1 MSKSHIFALMEALN
15 CLFLAYKGKVADKIE
30 AIPPTGSNRRYYRI
44 FSEDKSYIGVVGTNK
59 AENLCFIG
67 MARHF
72 SSKGLN
78 VPSILS
84 VSDDS
89 MRYIQEDLGTFT
101 LFEAVAQGRNS
112 LSYSDG
118 EKRLLLRTI
127 RQLPK
132 FQFKGAEGLDFN
144 LCFQEKEL
152 SRRQI
157 LFDLN
162 YFKYCFLKAV
172 HNDFHEASL
181 QDDFDLLATDILKE
195 RAETFM
201 YRDFQARNVILRD
214 GEPYFIDFQGGMRGP
229 LYYDLAAFVWQAK
242 ASYPDD
248 FRKELVNAYIEE
260 LRRFTSVDEDQFH
273 TKLRLFVLFRTIQVL
288 GAYGFRG
295 YFEGKVYFTES
306 VPYAMANL
314 RSLFACEESA
324 VLKSR
329 YPYLCSLLEMLCN
342 KPEYL
347 PSTDEDR
354 RLTVKVCSFSYRKGI
369 PEDRTGNGGGYV
381 FDCRG
386 MHNPGRYE
394 QYKKLTGLDQPVMD
408 YLEEQGEIQKFL
420 DNAYAMV
427 DSHVDCF
434 VRRGFANLSVSFGC
448 TGGQH
453 RSVYSAQ
460 HMAEHLKAKYGDTI
474 RVRLIHRERGIDTVL

>member
-1 MSKSHIFALMEALN
+1 MEQLKRLFEESLSKTPSSVEAL
-15 CLFLAYKGKVADKIE
+15 
-30 AIPPTGSNRRYYRI
+30 PPTGSNRRYYRI
-44 FSEDKSYIGVVGTNK
+44 FSEGRSWIGVVGTNRS
-59 AENLCFIG
+59 ENLCFIG

-78 VPSILS
+78 VPSIVA
-84 VSDDS
+84 VSADA

-112 LSYSDG
+112 GCYSDG

-195 RAETFM
+195 RSETFL

-242 ASYPDD
+242 AAYPED
-248 FRKELVNAYIEE
+248 FRKELVAAYVEE
-260 LRRFTSVDEDQFH
+260 LRRFTDVDDAEFH
-273 TKLRLFVLFRTIQVL
+273 EKLKLFVLFRTIQVL

-314 RSLFACEESA
+314 RHLFAEPGSA
-324 VLKSR
+324 ALKAR
-329 YPYLCSLLEMLCN
+329 YPYLCGLLEMLSGR
-342 KPEYL
+342 PEYL
-347 PSTDEDR
+347 PSTDTDT

-386 MHNPGRYE
+386 MSNPGRYE
-394 QYKKLTGLDQPVMD
+394 QYKKLTGLDRPVID
-408 YLEEQGEIQKFL
+408 FLEEKGEIQTFL
-420 DNAYAMV
+420 GNVWNIV

-434 VRRGFANLSVSFGC
+434 VARGFTNLSVSFGC

-460 HMAEHLKAKYGDTI
+460 HTAEHLKEKYGDRI
-474 RVRLIHRERGIDTVL
+474 RVHLVHRERGIDEML